1 MPKTDT
7 PFSLRAW
14 MNEHGWSVRKLA
26 LRLDAAPRTVQAYA
40 SGEET
45 MPFIWTIALASL
57 DGESGDD
64 WQLVEGELIPAGDR
78 AAETATA

>member
-14 MNEHGWSVRKLA
+14 MDEHGWSVRKLA

-40 SGEET
+40 SGEEA
-45 MPFIWTIALASL
+45 MPFIWTLALESL

-64 WQLVEGELIPAGDR
+64 WRLVEGELLPAADSP
-78 AAETATA
+78 AEAVTA